1 LNDCIEEILAKALTE
16 SEKQHQEY
24 RMVRKT
30 LVLISA
36 LALCAL
42 CVTQAFGKDI
52 TIRGKLRKTVEH
64 GGWLI
69 VVEKQKYLIL
79 NSQEFAGEKWFAE
92 GNEVEAT
99 GEVKTGVMTIYMEGT
114 PFQVRSMRPFE
125 QSGPD
130 TDGVT
135 SHGLTRLAT
144 RCP

>member
-1 LNDCIEEILAKALTE
+1 MFK
-16 SEKQHQEY
+16 
-24 RMVRKT
+24 KT

-36 LALCAL
+36 LALCAF
-42 CVTQAFGKDI
+42 CVTQALAKEI
-52 TIRGKLRKTVEH
+52 TIRGKLKKTVEH
-64 GGWLI
+64 GGWVI

-79 NSQEFAGEKWFAE
+79 NSQKFAGEKWFAE

-125 QSGPD
+125 QSGSD

-135 SHGLTRLAT
+135 SRGLARVNETIRFGHRLT
-144 RCP
+144 QISTDRT